1 MVTDLERLTGVVV
14 IVNVALV
21 LPPGTVTLAGS
32 LAADELSLNDT
43 TAPPPGAGPLN
54 LTVPWEADP
63 PVTLV
68 GFSESVLNT
77 GRFTVSVAVFVTPL

>member
-1 MVTDLERLTGVVV
+1 MVTDLERVTALVV

-21 LPPGTVTLAGS
+21 LRPGIVTLAGT

-43 TAPPPGAGPLN
+43 TAPPLGAGPLKV
-54 LTVPWEADP
+54 TVPWEVVP
-63 PVTLV
+63 PTTLV

-77 GRFTVSVAVFVTPL
+77 GRFTVSTAVFVTPL